1 MKNNEIIIQEIDIGI
16 KFLDNIDA
24 YLPDTEIT
32 EYNSAISHL
41 KDAKTRLLKKLLEPV
56 L

>member
-16 KFLDNIDA
+16 KFLANINV

-32 EYNSAISHL
+32 EYTFAISHL
-41 KDAKTRLLKKLLEPV
+41 KNAKKRLLKKLLEPV

>member
-16 KFLDNIDA
+16 KFLANMDV

-32 EYNSAISHL
+32 EYKSAISHL
-41 KDAKTRLLKKLLEPV
+41 KDAKSRLLKKLLEPV

>member
-16 KFLDNIDA
+16 KFLANMDV
-24 YLPDTEIT
+24 YLPDTEVT
-32 EYNSAISHL
+32 EYKSAISHL
-41 KDAKTRLLKKLLEPV
+41 KDAKMRLLKKLLEPV